1 MLLHFFFKLKK
12 DFGVLLDFSAGYK
25 EMMEVKLL
33 VVGGNYDK
41 FLFADKPCRLNFGQ

>member
-1 MLLHFFFKLKK
+1 MFFHVLFELKK

-33 VVGGNYDK
+33 
-41 FLFADKPCRLNFGQ
+41 A